1 LPFEEVQDLLPDLV
15 KRTSFEMPRIHPRLF
30 AKTAETADA
39 NTAVVLD
46 ALLQKHGQMPLHD
59 ESGLPVEISDA
70 ILARL

>member
-1 LPFEEVQDLLPDLV
+1 
-15 KRTSFEMPRIHPRLF
+15 MPRIHPRLF